1 MSQDGQANFKN
12 LAAICKIFEV
22 CLTIWGHYAE
32 LYVANSQIF
41 KNCWNK
47 LLRIQ
52 KKFKKLGTRHATT
65 DSSSL

>member
-1 MSQDGQANFKN
+1 MSQDGQAKFKN

-52 KKFKKLGTRHATT
+52 KKLK
-65 DSSSL
+65 S